1 MIIKNRTLKIY
12 LLRNKSI
19 SLKKELLSIYIFCF
33 QAQFNYICNEICIEP
48 EGTTVPFFNGSK
60 FIFMD
65 LERLIVQLVEQFI
78 DNEQIFLVDVFVKG
92 NSGNQKIQVF
102 IDGDQYVDI
111 DECSKISRKL
121 TSELEEKDI
130 IEGRYVV
137 EVSSPGADRPLKMF
151 RQYKKHVGRELEV
164 LTKEKQKYQG
174 TLLMAGDE
182 GIELSIKSRK
192 VKHAINSETLRLS
205 FEEIDN
211 SKVVIRL

>member
-1 MIIKNRTLKIY
+1 
-12 LLRNKSI
+12 
-19 SLKKELLSIYIFCF
+19 
-33 QAQFNYICNEICIEP
+33 
-48 EGTTVPFFNGSK
+48 
-60 FIFMD
+60 MD

-182 GIELSIKSRK
+182 DIELSIKSRK